1 MAVTPPPSAASVP
14 TAVLRE
20 RLTSPTD
27 PFKIS
32 PLPPAE
38 SIAKGSVDLSLGRT
52 FLVAVR
58 ASIGSVRADDPAK
71 SGRLFAEVR
80 LSGQD
85 TLVIQPH
92 QFVLAA
98 TMEYLRLP
106 ATLCGFIQS
115 RSTYGRLG
123 LIAATATYV
132 TAGYHGCPTLEISN
146 VGEVAI
152 EVKPGDPICQLVVL
166 TADEDPTLFTP
177 SRYQCATRPYA
188 ARP

>member
-1 MAVTPPPSAASVP
+1 MDAA
-14 TAVLRE
+14 
-20 RLTSPTD
+20 D

-32 PLPPAE
+32 PLPSLDA
-38 SIAKGSVDLSLGRT
+38 IAKGSVDLSLGRT

-58 ASIGSVRADDPAK
+58 ASIGSVRADEPGR
-71 SGRLFAEVR
+71 SGRLFTEVR
-80 LSGQD
+80 LSGD
-85 TLVIQPH
+85 DRLVVQPH

-106 ATLCGFIQS
+106 PTLCGFIQS

-132 TAGYHGCPTLEISN
+132 TAGYHGCPTLEIAN

-152 EVKPGDPICQLVVL
+152 EVRPGDPICQLVVL
-166 TADEDPTLFTP
+166 TADEDPTLMVP
-177 SRYQCATRPYA
+177 SKYQCATRPYA